1 MPMRKSKSK
10 QAKDAPAP
18 PRRPPPPLTGDLALV
33 KEAID
38 LARKAKTDEA
48 TATRN
53 RIADPAAQKLV
64 EWFILRHPETTANF
78 SRYAAFIAAN
88 PEWPSAAQ
96 LRRRAEARLW
106 QERSD
111 AAKVRGFIGET
122 PASARGKLA
131 LARVRL
137 AEGDREGAGRLAR
150 DAWRTDELSERMR
163 PKCWKCSATC
173 SPATTTRAHGQ
184 AHRRQGSRGRQ
195 ARRASSSATTSL
207 RS

>member
-1 MPMRKSKSK
+1 MRRSRTRPRKLARIATPRLKNAGTQSMPMRKRSQSS
-10 QAKDAPAP
+10 AKDAPAP
-18 PRRPPPPLTGDLALV
+18 KERQGAPRPPPLTGDLALV

-48 TATRN
+48 TATRD

-64 EWFILRHPETTANF
+64 EWFILRHSETTANF

-111 AAKVRGFIGET
+111 A
-122 PASARGKLA
+122 
-131 LARVRL
+131 
-137 AEGDREGAGRLAR
+137 
-150 DAWRTDELSERMR
+150 
-163 PKCWKCSATC
+163 
-173 SPATTTRAHGQ
+173 
-184 AHRRQGSRGRQ
+184 RQGSRLHR
-195 ARRASSSATTSL
+195 
-207 RS
+207 

>member
-1 MPMRKSKSK
+1 MRRKEVKASKGRRLLPNETD
-10 QAKDAPAP
+10 DAA
-18 PRRPPPPLTGDLALV
+18 PLTGDLALV

-38 LARKAKTDEA
+38 LARKGKTDEA

-64 EWFILRHPETTANF
+64 EWFILRHSETTANF

-106 QERSD
+106 QERGD
-111 AAKVRGFIGET
+111 AAKVRGFTGEA
-122 PASARGKLA
+122 PISARGKLA

-137 AEGDREGAGRLAR
+137 
-150 DAWRTDELSERMR
+150 S
-163 PKCWKCSATC
+163 
-173 SPATTTRAHGQ
+173 
-184 AHRRQGSRGRQ
+184 
-195 ARRASSSATTSL
+195 
-207 RS
+207 